1 MNGCFLECAETVSI
15 AQWIRN
21 FLKIITPA
29 TPRVRTHVKNIFPP
43 LSLSMFPPSF
53 LFYLNVFPGLKLF
66 PIKNDFK
73 LLINLP

>member
-1 MNGCFLECAETVSI
+1 MNCCFLECAETVSI

-21 FLKIITPA
+21 SLITITPA
-29 TPRVRTHVKNIFPP
+29 MLWVRTHVKNTFP

-73 LLINLP
+73 SLINLP